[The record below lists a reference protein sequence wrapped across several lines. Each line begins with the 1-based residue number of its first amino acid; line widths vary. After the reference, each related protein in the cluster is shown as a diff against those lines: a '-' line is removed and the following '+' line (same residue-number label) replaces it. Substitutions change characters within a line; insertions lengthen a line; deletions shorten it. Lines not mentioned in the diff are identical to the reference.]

1 MLPLLEEAAK
11 RLALSKFEEVKETL
25 AKEASLDQ
33 VHALVSSDQLA
44 ARSEGGRLRQ
54 RGPLGFEGR
63 LKFKN
68 VLPQALRATP

>member
-11 RLALSKFEEVKETL
+11 RLVLSKFEEVKETL

-44 ARSEGGRLRQ
+44 ARSEGGRLRVNSIV
-54 RGPLGFEGR
+54 RLIFARRRAGR
-63 LKFKN
+63 
-68 VLPQALRATP
+68 PRASFGR